1 MNKIF
6 GKSRSAS
13 QVSRY
18 YPYYYNNL
26 DSKYDT
32 PGFYNN
38 LYYSDKYD
46 ALVTPVEI
54 YMRYKL
60 PFGCSSNNV
69 SKALGKPNH
78 VFNHTM
84 NHKIQI
90 HLYRLKLGGHKTKCE
105 LHFYNDQLFF
115 FTYIF
120 SYLNKDQQQQ
130 MIEMVQSKYQGE
142 KQIDIES
149 QKLTDENK
157 NSIIIQIASDFS
169 LMYLWGNK
177 EIYAQLHTDQKFAF
191 KNTHKRLQKNNAM
204 LYRFL

>member
-1 MNKIF
+1 
-6 GKSRSAS
+6 
-13 QVSRY
+13 
-18 YPYYYNNL
+18 
-26 DSKYDT
+26 
-32 PGFYNN
+32 
-38 LYYSDKYD
+38 
-46 ALVTPVEI
+46 
-54 YMRYKL
+54 
-60 PFGCSSNNV
+60 
-69 SKALGKPNH
+69 
-78 VFNHTM
+78 
-84 NHKIQI
+84 
-90 HLYRLKLGGHKTKCE
+90 
-105 LHFYNDQLFF
+105 
-115 FTYIF
+115 
-120 SYLNKDQQQQ
+120 